1 MLIDI
6 LNNKANNYEM
16 VLVLYA
22 GLTSL
27 KTIDLEAVLSAVIK
41 KELLSKFTVSMML
54 LDLKLA
60 LKSSIAAK

>member
-1 MLIDI
+1 
-6 LNNKANNYEM
+6 M